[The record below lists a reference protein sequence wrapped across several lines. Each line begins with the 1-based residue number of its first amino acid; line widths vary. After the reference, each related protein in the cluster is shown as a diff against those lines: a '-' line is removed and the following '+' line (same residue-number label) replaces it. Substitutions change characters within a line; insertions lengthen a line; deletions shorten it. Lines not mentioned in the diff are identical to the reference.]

1 MGIKRVQQ
9 ARVGKSRPQLG
20 GEVSSHHSAKGRFQ
34 SLPFVIDHELQ
45 EPNWSRVLDQSE
57 WLDCQLNRLGEVTD
71 KGFAQQSKGSDQARE
86 DKLLGVVLNFYFHKQ
101 YTDREEQSVRSVWG
115 QDREVFAVH
124 SGFATFQVKVKER
137 TAEGY
142 GHP

>member
-20 GEVSSHHSAKGRFQ
+20 GEVSSHHSAKGQFQ
-34 SLPFVIDHELQ
+34 NLPFVIDHELQ
-45 EPNWSRVLDQSE
+45 EPNWIRVLDQSE

-86 DKLLGVVLNFYFHKQ
+86 DKLLGVILNFYFHKE
-101 YTDREEQSVRSVWG
+101 YIDREDQSVRSVWG

-124 SGFATFQVKVKER
+124 NGFATFQVKVKGR

>member
-9 ARVGKSRPQLG
+9 ARVGKSSPQLW

-57 WLDCQLNRLGEVTD
+57 WLDCQLNRPGEVTD
-71 KGFAQQSKGSDQARE
+71 KGFAQQSKGPDQARE
-86 DKLLGVVLNFYFHKQ
+86 DKLLGVILNFYYHKE
-101 YTDREEQSVRSVWG
+101 YTDRGDQSVPSVWG

-124 SGFATFQVKVKER
+124 SGFATFQVKVKGR
-137 TAEGY
+137 TVEGY

>member
-9 ARVGKSRPQLG
+9 ARVGKSRFWLE

-57 WLDCQLNRLGEVTD
+57 WQDCQLNRLGEVTD

-86 DKLLGVVLNFYFHKQ
+86 DKLLGVVLNFYFHKE

-142 GHP
+142 RHP

>member
-9 ARVGKSRPQLG
+9 ARVGKSRLLPG
-20 GEVSSHHSAKGRFQ
+20 GEVSRHHSAKKRFQ

-45 EPNWSRVLDQSE
+45 VPNWSRVLDQSE

-71 KGFAQQSKGSDQARE
+71 KGFAQQSTGSDLARE
-86 DKLLGVVLNFYFHKQ
+86 DKLLGVVLNFCFHKE
-101 YTDREEQSVRSVWG
+101 YTGREDQSVRLVWG

-124 SGFATFQVKVKER
+124 SGFATFQVKVKGR

>member
-1 MGIKRVQQ
+1 MGTKRVQQ

-71 KGFAQQSKGSDQARE
+71 KGFAQQSRGPDQARE
-86 DKLLGVVLNFYFHKQ
+86 DKLPVVILIFYFHKE
-101 YTDREEQSVRSVWG
+101 YTDREDQNVRSVWG